1 MRFAILCCFCL
12 LGLSACNIKLKPSP
26 KPIEVVMPDINGL
39 WQLLYVNGNKVTKEQ
54 AGKEIPQ
61 LAFNTTDNT
70 LTGSTGC
77 NRITGKIRVNSYLV
91 EFDNLAATRM
101 FCNNAIY
108 ETPLL
113 QLLRGSLSYT
123 LENEELIFTKEGKQ
137 VLVFRR
143 AL

>member
-1 MRFAILCCFCL
+1 
-12 LGLSACNIKLKPSP
+12 
-26 KPIEVVMPDINGL
+26 MPDINGL

>member
-1 MRFAILCCFCL
+1 MRKLVLICCILL
-12 LGLSACNIKLKPSP
+12 TLSACSIKLKPSP
-26 KPIEVVMPDINGL
+26 KEIVVVIPDINGL
-39 WQLLYVNGNKVTKEQ
+39 WQLLYVNGTKVTKEQ
-54 AGKEIPQ
+54 SGKEIPQ
-61 LAFNTTDNT
+61 LEFKTADNS
-70 LTGSTGC
+70 LTGTTGC
-77 NRITGKIRVNSYLV
+77 NRITGKIRVTNYLV
-91 EFDNLAATRM
+91 DFEYLAATRM
-101 FCNNAIY
+101 FCNNAVF

>member
-1 MRFAILCCFCL
+1 MRIAVLFCCL
-12 LGLSACNIKLKPSP
+12 LFGFFACNIKLKPTP
-26 KPIEVVMPDINGL
+26 KEVIVEMPDINGL
-39 WQLLYVNGNKVTKEQ
+39 WQLLYVNGNKVTKEKS
-54 AGKEIPQ
+54 GKEIPQ
-61 LAFNTTDNT
+61 LEFKTADNS

-77 NRITGKIRVNSYLV
+77 NRITGKIRVTAYLV
-91 EFDNLAATRM
+91 DFENLAATRM
-101 FCNNAIY
+101 FCSNAMY

-123 LENEELIFTKEGKQ
+123 LSNEELIFTKEGKQ

>member
-1 MRFAILCCFCL
+1 MRKLVLICCSL
-12 LGLSACNIKLKPSP
+12 LTLSACSIKLKPSP
-26 KPIEVVMPDINGL
+26 KEIEVVMPDINGL
-39 WQLLYVNGNKVTKEQ
+39 WQLLYINGNKVTKEQ
-54 AGKEIPQ
+54 SGKEIPQ
-61 LAFNTTDNT
+61 LAFKTADNS
-70 LTGSTGC
+70 LTGTTGC
-77 NRITGKIRVNSYLV
+77 NRITGKIRVTTYLV
-91 EFDNLAATRM
+91 DFENLAATRM
-101 FCNNAIY
+101 YCSNALY

>member
-1 MRFAILCCFCL
+1 MRKLVLICCSL
-12 LGLSACNIKLKPSP
+12 LTLNACSIKLKPSP
-26 KPIEVVMPDINGL
+26 KAIEVVMPDINGL
-39 WQLLYVNGNKVTKEQ
+39 WQLLYVNGTKVTKEQ
-54 AGKEIPQ
+54 SGKEIPQ
-61 LAFNTTDNT
+61 LEFKTADNS
-70 LTGSTGC
+70 LTGTTGC
-77 NRITGKIRVNSYLV
+77 NRITGKIRVTNYLV
-91 EFDNLAATRM
+91 DFENLAATRM
-101 FCNNAIY
+101 SCSNAVF

>member
-1 MRFAILCCFCL
+1 MRYAVLICFMFI
-12 LGLSACNIKLKPSP
+12 GISACSIKLKPTP
-26 KPIEVVMPDINGL
+26 KETVVAMPDINGV

-54 AGKEIPQ
+54 SGKEIPQ
-61 LAFNTTDNT
+61 LSFNTADNSLNGT
-70 LTGSTGC
+70 TGC
-77 NRITGKIRVNSYLV
+77 NKITGKIRVTAYLV
-91 EFDNLAATRM
+91 DFENLAATRM
-101 FCNNAIY
+101 LCTNALF

-123 LENEELIFTKEGKQ
+123 LANEELIFTKEGKQ